1 MTVLYAIYGDDGVTA
16 VELYCGDDVK
26 YCEHFN
32 SWQHLMHDCGNYMS
46 DYASVRV
53 VTIDMWNRF
62 YNPANLLI
70 ELKGVN

>member
-32 SWQHLMHDCGNYMS
+32 SWQHLMFELSSTMQ
-46 DYASVRV
+46 DYARV
-53 VTIDMWNRF
+53 VITDIQTWNLV
-62 YNPANLLI
+62 YHNHMSI
-70 ELKGVN
+70 VEGVN